1 MKNVEKGGWEALECD
16 SFAPLSAGSKDKE
29 IFCYSTRPTETFEV
43 LNDLVI
49 DRGPSPYVSL
59 LELFGDEHHMT
70 TVQGDGLTIST
81 PTGSTAYSLSAGGS
95 LVHPEIPA
103 ILITP
108 ICPHTLSFRPML
120 LPDTM
125 EVRVCVPYN
134 SRSTAW
140 ASFDGRGRVE
150 LRQGD
155 HVKITASMYPFPT
168 VCADKQSTD
177 WFHAI
182 SRTLKWNERERQKS
196 FVVVEE
202 RSPVL
207 EMRRDD
213 TPASEK
219 TKISARGLSE
229 ESEEGNEVSDEE
241 EAIFDI
247 DDSSSEARATIS
259 AGIQTFEDAALGH
272 EKAVE
277 QLALGRTE
285 RVSTLRPRH
294 VLRSRSRSRVRRRR
308 SRSPTSSS
316 EQSGVETPGR
326 YAGPHHFPPFH
337 SHHVNFD
344 LPESPGLLADG
355 AEGNKQP
362 VKFKERE
369 AEHDNAR
376 TPTVTSQTFYK
387 SPRQGHP
394 RSSDHGARAF
404 AVWGHDESDSAAS
417 DNSDA

>member
-1 MKNVEKGGWEALECD
+1 
-16 SFAPLSAGSKDKE
+16 
-29 IFCYSTRPTETFEV
+29 
-43 LNDLVI
+43 
-49 DRGPSPYVSL
+49 
-59 LELFGDEHHMT
+59 
-70 TVQGDGLTIST
+70 
-81 PTGSTAYSLSAGGS
+81 
-95 LVHPEIPA
+95 
-103 ILITP
+103 
-108 ICPHTLSFRPML
+108 
-120 LPDTM
+120 
-125 EVRVCVPYN
+125 
-134 SRSTAW
+134 
-140 ASFDGRGRVE
+140 
-150 LRQGD
+150 
-155 HVKITASMYPFPT
+155 MYPFPT

-202 RSPVL
+202 KSPVL
-207 EMRRDD
+207 EKRQGD

-219 TKISARGLSE
+219 TKISVRSPSE

-247 DDSSSEARATIS
+247 DDSSNEARATIS
-259 AGIQTFEDAALGH
+259 AGIQTCEDAELGH
-272 EKAVE
+272 EKAAE

-285 RVSTLRPRH
+285 KVATFRPRH
-294 VLRSRSRSRVRRRR
+294 ALRSRSRSRVRRRR
-308 SRSPTSSS
+308 SHSPASS

-326 YAGPHHFPPFH
+326 YAGPHHFPPFQ

-344 LPESPGLLADG
+344 LPDSPGSPADG
-355 AEGNKQP
+355 AEGNGQP

-376 TPTVTSQTFYK
+376 TPTVTSQTFSK
-387 SPRQGHP
+387 SPKQGRP
-394 RSSDHGARAF
+394 RSSDRGARAF

>member
-1 MKNVEKGGWEALECD
+1 
-16 SFAPLSAGSKDKE
+16 
-29 IFCYSTRPTETFEV
+29 
-43 LNDLVI
+43 
-49 DRGPSPYVSL
+49 
-59 LELFGDEHHMT
+59 
-70 TVQGDGLTIST
+70 
-81 PTGSTAYSLSAGGS
+81 
-95 LVHPEIPA
+95 
-103 ILITP
+103 
-108 ICPHTLSFRPML
+108 
-120 LPDTM
+120 
-125 EVRVCVPYN
+125 
-134 SRSTAW
+134 
-140 ASFDGRGRVE
+140 
-150 LRQGD
+150 
-155 HVKITASMYPFPT
+155 MYPFPT

-207 EMRRDD
+207 QDE

-219 TKISARGLSE
+219 TKSTARSSSD
-229 ESEEGNEVSDEE
+229 ESEEANEVSDEE

-247 DDSSSEARATIS
+247 DDSSSDARATVS
-259 AGIQTFEDAALGH
+259 AGIQTFEDATLGH

-285 RVSTLRPRH
+285 KVATFRPRH
-294 VLRSRSRSRVRRRR
+294 ALRARSRSRVRRQR
-308 SRSPTSSS
+308 SHSPASSS

-326 YAGPHHFPPFH
+326 YAGPHHFPPFQ

-344 LPESPGLLADG
+344 IPDESPGLLADG

-362 VKFKERE
+362 VKLKERE

-376 TPTVTSQTFYK
+376 TPTVMSQAYHK

-394 RSSDHGARAF
+394 RSSDHRARAF